1 MRPRDSK
8 KLMRSISALATGLI
22 VGAGLVAPAA
32 AQTAPSPANKPAP
45 VSANTNGVTAAAAP
59 KPAAAPTNAPA
70 AAPKAATAPAA
81 ANHGTAAAPQ
91 SSDPKATHTPEKP
104 SASATA
110 SSDAKAA
117 DKPKAVD
124 KKAQANAKKAY
135 NEATAA
141 YKAGKYDAAL
151 VKFQEA
157 ESLVPSPN
165 AEYWIAATLDK
176 LDKQSEALAAYASL
190 LANPE
195 LPKVGEANVAE
206 AKARFD
212 VLRATVP
219 GELVL
224 NVAPADA
231 KAAIDGQA
239 QADKPPF
246 TVKLSPGD
254 HKVLV
259 TADGYVPQETTVG
272 VEAAK
277 RTNRTIELAALPPP
291 PPEPVMA
298 TPAASPPPPPPP
310 APPQKSLVPA
320 YVTLGI
326 AAVAAGAGTYFGIR
340 ALSAKSDYD
349 KTPTS
354 SKADDV
360 ENNALIADMA
370 F

>member
-1 MRPRDSK
+1 
-8 KLMRSISALATGLI
+8 
-22 VGAGLVAPAA
+22 V
-32 AQTAPSPANKPAP
+32 
-45 VSANTNGVTAAAAP
+45 
-59 KPAAAPTNAPA
+59 
-70 AAPKAATAPAA
+70 PKASVDGKTHP
-81 ANHGTAAAPQ
+81 
-91 SSDPKATHTPEKP
+91 SDKQA
-104 SASATA
+104 A
-110 SSDAKAA
+110 SSDAKVA
-117 DKPKAVD
+117 PKAVD

-135 NEATAA
+135 NDATAA
-141 YKAGKYDAAL
+141 FKAGKYDAAL
-151 VKFQEA
+151 VKYQEA

-176 LDKQSEALAAYASL
+176 LDKPAEALAAYASL
-190 LANPE
+190 LANPDVS
-195 LPKVGEANVAE
+195 KAGESNVAE

-212 VLRATVP
+212 ALRATVP

-224 NVAPADA
+224 AVAPASA
-231 KAAIDGQA
+231 KASIDGQA
-239 QADKPPF
+239 QTDKPPF

-298 TPAASPPPPPPP
+298 AAPPPSPPPPPPP
-310 APPQKSLVPA
+310 PPQKSLVPA

-370 F
+370 FGVAITLGVTGIVLLTTPEEQPAAPTAAAVLKPKRITLSPWASTKSGGASALMEF